1 MAKAPDVRTKFAG
14 TDFDTQ
20 NVLLLDSI
28 SMAILFPRGDLL
40 ARQAIDL
47 LRRSHGKKRHDIP
60 PRMYVYWVDSLMTTL
75 HEVEPKFDSELERLW
90 RGLLQITIDYMSDG
104 YEADS

>member
-1 MAKAPDVRTKFAG
+1 MASHEFSEEDSDLVRRSYGRAMTARELIPRFYELFMAKAPDVRTKFAG

-28 SMAILFPRGDLL
+28 SMA
-40 ARQAIDL
+40 
-47 LRRSHGKKRHDIP
+47 
-60 PRMYVYWVDSLMTTL
+60 
-75 HEVEPKFDSELERLW
+75 
-90 RGLLQITIDYMSDG
+90 MSDG

>member
-1 MAKAPDVRTKFAG
+1 MTARQLIPRFYELFMAKAPDVRTKFAG
-14 TDFDTQ
+14 
-20 NVLLLDSI
+20 
-28 SMAILFPRGDLL
+28 
-40 ARQAIDL
+40 
-47 LRRSHGKKRHDIP
+47 GKKRHDIP

-75 HEVEPKFDSELERLW
+75 HEVEPEFDSELERLW